1 MVVRT
6 EAGQYVDLASESV
19 IVVPYSNYTKE
30 ERKELY
36 RIQTEKHKQKLAEE
50 RNERRVPEN
59 RYHIGTIKKIFKEL
73 GYKLITHNGGYKGNR
88 FAGNRNTYDVVETFG
103 EQRIILLN
111 KNYFE
116 LGRVLEDIGA
126 M

>member
-6 EAGQYVDLASESV
+6 EDGRYVDLSCAN
-19 IVVPYSNYTKE
+19 VVTVPIDSYSKE

-36 RIQTEKHKQKLAEE
+36 KIQTEKHKQKLAEE
-50 RNERRVPEN
+50 RNERSVSEN
-59 RYHIGTIKKIFKEL
+59 KYHIGTIKKIFKNL
-73 GYKLITHNGGYKGNR
+73 GYELITHNGGYKGNR

>member
-1 MVVRT
+1 MIVKT

-36 RIQTEKHKQKLAEE
+36 KIQTEKHKQKLAEE
-50 RNERRVPEN
+50 RNERSLSEN
-59 RYHIGTIKKIFKEL
+59 KYHIGTIKKIFKNL
-73 GYKLITHNGGYKGNR
+73 GYELITHNGGYKGNR
-88 FAGNRNTYDVVETFG
+88 FNGNRNTYDVRETFG

-111 KNYFE
+111 KNYYE
-116 LGRVLEDIGA
+116 LGQILEKIGA
-126 M
+126 L

>member
-6 EAGQYVDLASESV
+6 EDGRYVDLSCAN
-19 IVVPYSNYTKE
+19 VVTVPIDSYSKE

-36 RIQTEKHKQKLAEE
+36 KIQTEKHKQKLAEE

-59 RYHIGTIKKIFKEL
+59 RYHIGTIKKIFKNL
-73 GYKLITHNGGYKGNR
+73 GYELITHNGGYKGNR
-88 FAGNRNTYDVVETFG
+88 FNGNRNTYDVVETFG